1 MSERHAV
8 PPRPHYR
15 GEVPS
20 QGELVTRNHKLAHAH
35 RRTLERVDELAR
47 TQARVGRELG
57 SELSTLRDK
66 GHALDEIERAGSQ
79 EGLLAALMARV
90 TGRSSV
96 LARRSATEAL
106 VDHYEVVSIRLR
118 RASAFSDDLRLCAL
132 ELQEE
137 VEELHQQLAD
147 GLANEKASAERILAI
162 EVALDGLRAA
172 DMPAAD
178 RERLRDKLTFE
189 LRQETLMLELFRS
202 TVAISRQHL
211 DPARALRDTTMRLNE
226 EMATFV
232 LQATGTVNAA
242 GRRIQ
247 ALGMAADAPTVVGE
261 LQASLD
267 ELESAMSITEA
278 YVEQTQALLTDVLP
292 QLSARLKAQQ
302 EMEQVAV
309 TATLESVT
317 REHARSLAERAL
329 REAADAEVEELLGS

>member
-20 QGELVTRNHKLAHAH
+20 QGELVTRNQKLALAH
-35 RRTLERVDELAR
+35 RRTLERVDELVR
-47 TQARVGRELG
+47 TQTVVGRELS
-57 SELSTLRDK
+57 SELSTLK
-66 GHALDEIERAGSQ
+66 EKSHALDDLEREMSQ
-79 EGLLAALMARV
+79 AGLLSSLMARI

-96 LARRSATEAL
+96 LERRSATEAL
-106 VDHYEVVSIRLR
+106 VDHYEVVSVRLR

-147 GLANEKASAERILAI
+147 GIANEKASAERILAI
-162 EVALDGLRAA
+162 EQALEDLRGGDLAKA
-172 DMPAAD
+172 DE
-178 RERLRDKLTFE
+178 ERVRDKLTFE
-189 LRQETLMLELFRS
+189 LRQETLMLELFRA
-202 TVAISRQHL
+202 TVELARQHL

-226 EMATFV
+226 EMANFV

-261 LQASLD
+261 LQTSLA
-267 ELESAMSITEA
+267 ELEEAMTITEA
-278 YVEQTQALLTDVLP
+278 YVEQTQVLLSDVLP

-302 EMEQVAV
+302 EMDQVTV
-309 TATLESVT
+309 TAELDSVT
-317 REHARSLAERAL
+317 RAHAKALAEQTL
-329 REAADAEVEELLGS
+329 REAAEAEIEEFLRT

>member
-8 PPRPHYR
+8 PARLAYR
-15 GEVPS
+15 GEVPT
-20 QGELVTRNHKLAHAH
+20 QAGLVRKNQQLAVAH
-35 RRTLERVDELAR
+35 RRTLDRVDELVR
-47 TQARVGRELG
+47 TQTRVGRELRG
-57 SELSTLRDK
+57 ELSTLRDK
-66 GHALDEIERAGSQ
+66 GTALDELEREMSQ
-79 EGLLAALMARV
+79 TGLISSLMARI
-90 TGRSSV
+90 TGRSAV
-96 LARRSATEAL
+96 LERRSATEAL

-132 ELQEE
+132 ELHEE
-137 VEELHQQLAD
+137 VEDLHKQLAD
-147 GLANEKASAERILAI
+147 ALANEKASAERILDI
-162 EVALDGLRAA
+162 ERMLDELKAA
-172 DMPAAD
+172 EMSGAD

-189 LRQETLMLELFRS
+189 LRQEALMLELFRAS
-202 TVAISRQHL
+202 AEVAKQHL

-261 LQASLD
+261 LQQSLD
-267 ELESAMSITEA
+267 ELQDAMAITES
-278 YVEQTQALLTDVLP
+278 YVETTQVLLADVLP

-302 EMEQVAV
+302 ELDQVAV
-309 TATLESVT
+309 TAELDSVT

-329 REAADAEVEELLGS
+329 REAAEAEIEDLLKS